1 MRRVKVVRVGHGLF
15 GNPNA
20 WRIERKITKW
30 TKKGYTLKS
39 TQDERGGCITFG
51 YTLLTFVREDAPR

>member
-1 MRRVKVVRVGHGLF
+1 MRKVKVVRVGHGLM

-30 TKKGYTLKS
+30 VKRGYVLQS
-39 TQDERGGCITFG
+39 TQDEPGGCLRSG
-51 YTLLTFVREDAPR
+51 YTLLTFVKE